1 MASLRAGVRGG
12 TWGQPLAASGVY
24 FPICKVGSAVDE
36 NRAAWSPAEAVH
48 ASARALQNLPLR
60 ESDLPTAAAGGFHGP
75 LPAPR
80 RPWWIRDGC
89 PHFTDSRVRQQG
101 WESLCSFH
109 PSLLP
114 SHEGGLPQT
123 QYLLGSRHILPGSGA
138 PPLLLSETLY
148 KPANSPSASRPSRR
162 AWERQ
167 RCRPGQLS
175 IHALV

>member
-1 MASLRAGVRGG
+1 MWLFITIPHANNNYKKRKLTMFIEQLSLI
-12 TWGQPLAASGVY
+12 QS
-24 FPICKVGSAVDE
+24 
-36 NRAAWSPAEAVH
+36 SPTT
-48 ASARALQNLPLR
+48 P
-60 ESDLPTAAAGGFHGP
+60 P